1 MAYSELIFSDVLWP
15 DFRREISSLPSSSI
29 SIASDVSVVSR
40 SDLPARHAHR
50 GGVVVRNT
58 VGARLQWSVRTRR
71 ALAIPAIL
79 GTMIALG
86 VALQRFM
93 GIAPR
98 RPRFAIQRMRRSRD
112 RDPRRRRGP
121 SHVSSQAEADR
132 VVVLW
137 TRNFGKVRVLAK
149 GVRKTTSRLGATLE
163 TLAYVKADLVKTRG
177 EFYIAR
183 HVAHTERL
191 STLRGSYSRISAGYA
206 VVEAID
212 AIPSDGVADE
222 AIFDLLTRVLLTLDD
237 ESYDPRSSRRRS
249 FFDSWPS
256 TAPSLSSMRASTADA
271 WSPWCVRRG
280 GRRHAL

>member
-1 MAYSELIFSDVLWP
+1 VIEIHDDAVVL
-15 DFRREISSLPSSSI
+15 
-29 SIASDVSVVSR
+29 
-40 SDLPARHAHR
+40 
-50 GGVVVRNT
+50 
-58 VGARLQWSVRTRR
+58 RTFKS
-71 ALAIPAIL
+71 
-79 GTMIALG
+79 G
-86 VALQRFM
+86 
-93 GIAPR
+93 
-98 RPRFAIQRMRRSRD
+98 
-112 RDPRRRRGP
+112 
-121 SHVSSQAEADR
+121 EADR

-183 HVAHTERL
+183 HVAHKERL

-237 ESYDPRSSRRRS
+237 ESYDPTLIPAS
-249 FFDSWPS
+249 FFFRLLALDGSEPVVDACVNCGRLEPLVAFDAGVGG
-256 TAPSLSSMRASTADA
+256 TLCDNCRQGLSLSRDALALIRRMLGGDLASVLRE
-271 WSPWCVRRG
+271 SPPAGAGEVMAVAQEAIEG
-280 GRRHAL
+280 HFGRRLRSPGAVAPLAAPREP